1 MVMLKNLSGRLT
13 AVMSAANVIFFLLL
27 TTASM
32 AFGQTPF
39 PGLPATTNATPGSE
53 VDDKTL
59 SPYFF
64 VRSDDPAIDQLP
76 LKATSVIAN
85 IAGVIADV
93 KVTQVYRNEG
103 KKPLEAIYVF
113 PASTKASVYGMKMT
127 IGDRTITA
135 KIKKREEARAAYE
148 QAKQEGRSA
157 SLLEQQRPNVFQ
169 MNVAN
174 ILPGDEIKT
183 ELQYTEL
190 ITPNAGVYEFV
201 YPTIV
206 GPRYSNQPA
215 NTAPSNERWSKNP
228 YLHQGEPPPYT
239 FDITAR
245 LTPGLPIKEMTCISH
260 KVDIRYE
267 DRSRAT
273 AKLEETEKSG
283 GNRDFILRYRL
294 SGEAIESGLL
304 LYQGR
309 EENFFLLSVQPPKR
323 VIQTQIPPREY
334 IFIVD
339 VSGSMFGFPLEISKR
354 LMRELL
360 GNLRPTDTFNV
371 LLFSGGSTLLAPQSL
386 AVTPE
391 NIRHSIQ
398 VIESQQG
405 GGGTELLPA
414 LKRALALP
422 RQEKAVRTVVIATD
436 GYVTVEPEAFAL
448 IREEIGNANF
458 FAFGI
463 GTSVNR
469 FLIEG
474 MARAGSGEPFVIS
487 NPGQAMVLAEQF
499 REYVQTP
506 LLTHIKLDFGG
517 FEVYDVEPAGVPDV
531 FAERPVTVF
540 GKWRGKPTG
549 TITLRGVGGD
559 RSYARTID
567 VSGVKPLTDN
577 SALLYLWART
587 RIAQLGDDNR
597 LQSDDRR
604 ITEITQL
611 ALQYNLLTAYTSF
624 IAIDTEVRRKDGEVS
639 TVTQP
644 LPLPEGVSDYAV
656 GNMAVAGTKMLSVP
670 ASPTMESIK
679 SGSAGP
685 QSHRD
690 KAGKETIE
698 DKGENRQE
706 QNSED
711 ATNFKLRLG
720 KITVSGGLSEQ
731 TVQKIVEQK
740 LEEMR
745 SRCLVSQSSKNPGIL
760 TVEWAIDSAGKVRH
774 VKVAAQHLKLERPE
788 SCLSDMIKAWRFP
801 ASAATQETTV
811 SVSFLLG

>member
-1 MVMLKNLSGRLT
+1 MEMPRNPSGRLT
-13 AVMSAANVIFFLLL
+13 AVMLAANVIGFLLL
-27 TTASM
+27 ATAST
-32 AFGQTPF
+32 AHCQTPV
-39 PGLPATTNATPGSE
+39 PGLQAATKAAAGSE
-53 VDDKTL
+53 ADDKTL

-64 VRSDDPAIDQLP
+64 VKSEDPAIDQLP
-76 LKATSVIAN
+76 LKTTSVVAN
-85 IAGVIADV
+85 IAGVIADI

-103 KKPLEAIYVF
+103 KKALEAIYVF
-113 PASTKASVYGMKMT
+113 PASTKAAVYGMKMT
-127 IGDRTITA
+127 IGERTITA

-190 ITPNAGVYEFV
+190 IAPTAGVYEFV
-201 YPTIV
+201 YPTVV

-215 NTAPSNERWSKNP
+215 NTAPPNEKWSKNP

-239 FDITAR
+239 FDMTAR
-245 LTPGLPIKEMTCISH
+245 LTPGIPIQEMTCTSH

-267 DRSRAT
+267 DRSRALV
-273 AKLEETEKSG
+273 KLGEMEKSG

-294 SGEAIESGLL
+294 TGEAIESGLL
-304 LYQGR
+304 LYQGQ
-309 EENFFLLSVQPPKR
+309 EENFFLVSVQPPKR
-323 VIQTQIPPREY
+323 VVQTQVPPREY

-339 VSGSMFGFPLEISKR
+339 VSGSMHGFPLEISKR

-360 GNLRPTDTFNV
+360 GNLRPTDAFNV

-386 AVTPE
+386 PVTPE
-391 NIRHSIQ
+391 NIRHAIQ
-398 VIESQQG
+398 VIDSQQG

-422 RQEKAVRTVVIATD
+422 SQEKAARTLVIATD

-448 IREEIGNANF
+448 IRKEIGNANF
-458 FAFGI
+458 FPFGI

-474 MARAGSGEPFVIS
+474 MARAGSGEPFVITD
-487 NPGQAMVLAEQF
+487 PGQAPVLAEKF

-506 LLTHIKLDFGG
+506 LLTHIQLDFSG

-567 VSGVKPLTDN
+567 VSGVKPLAEN

-611 ALQYNLLTAYTSF
+611 ALKYNLLTAYTSF

-656 GNMAVAGTKMLSVP
+656 GNMAVAASRMLSAP
-670 ASPTMESIK
+670 ASPAVESMK
-679 SGSAGP
+679 SGSAKA
-685 QSHRD
+685 QSNRD
-690 KAGKETIE
+690 EAGKQTI
-698 DKGENRQE
+698 DVKGENREE
-706 QNSED
+706 QNSKD
-711 ATNFKLRLG
+711 TANSKLRLG

-731 TVQKIVEQK
+731 TVREIVEQK

-745 SRCLVSQSSKNPGIL
+745 SRCLASQSSKKPGIL
-760 TVEWAIDSAGKVRH
+760 SVEWVIDSAGKVRD
-774 VKVAAQHLKLERPE
+774 VKVAAQHLKLEKPE
-788 SCLSDMIKAWRFP
+788 SCLRDLIKTWRFP
-801 ASAATQETTV
+801 SSTTNQETTV
-811 SVSFLLG
+811 SLSFLLG